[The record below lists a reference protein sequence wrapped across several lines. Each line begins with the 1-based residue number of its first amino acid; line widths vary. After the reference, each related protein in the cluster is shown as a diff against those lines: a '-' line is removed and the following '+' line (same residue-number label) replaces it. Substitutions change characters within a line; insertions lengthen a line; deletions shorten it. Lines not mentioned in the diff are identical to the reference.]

1 MVTSMAEALQPAN
14 GTKTRSALFDHRTTQ
29 KNSPSCDNLLKP
41 DAKWIFKSAPPWSAM
56 PNSAKYLE
64 PRWPAM
70 VALLAVGGLR
80 LSLPESLS
88 AGPDWLLIVVVGVL
102 LIPTAWARQRG
113 KDSLNKLLGY
123 LLSSIVTVDMIW
135 SLGLLVAA
143 LPAHR
148 QSPKDLLRSAAA
160 LWITNILVFASWYWR
175 LDAGGPRE
183 RELRGV
189 HTDGA
194 FLFPQMTLDQQ
205 AKREMGEQC
214 WSPGFVDY
222 LFLAFNTSTA
232 FSPTD
237 CPVLSTWAKLLMM
250 VQSLISLT
258 TVALLAARAVNI
270 L

>member
-1 MVTSMAEALQPAN
+1 MMEVPMTNTSN
-14 GTKTRSALFDHRTTQ
+14 H
-29 KNSPSCDNLLKP
+29 
-41 DAKWIFKSAPPWSAM
+41 
-56 PNSAKYLE
+56 LE

-70 VALLAVGGLR
+70 LASLAVGGLR
-80 LSLPESLS
+80 LALPESLS
-88 AGPDWLLIVVVGVL
+88 VGPGWLLITIVGVL

-113 KDSLNKLLGY
+113 LDTVNKVLGY
-123 LLSSIVTVDMIW
+123 VLISIVTIDMVW
-135 SLGLLVAA
+135 SLCLLVAA
-143 LPAHR
+143 LPLHKE
-148 QSPKDLLRSAAA
+148 SPQDLLRSAVA

-175 LDAGGPRE
+175 LDAGGPRA

-205 AKREMGEQC
+205 AKRNMGEQC

-232 FSPTD
+232 LSPTD
-237 CPVLSTWAKLLMM
+237 SPVLSPWAKVLMM
-250 VQSLISLT
+250 VQALISFA